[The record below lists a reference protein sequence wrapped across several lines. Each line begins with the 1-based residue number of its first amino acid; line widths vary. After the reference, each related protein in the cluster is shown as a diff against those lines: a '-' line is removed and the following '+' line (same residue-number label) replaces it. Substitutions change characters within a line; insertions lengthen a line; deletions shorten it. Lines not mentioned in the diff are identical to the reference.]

1 MKHSSSPALKR
12 DEADK
17 ENEIKNDWV
26 LAAAV
31 FNRISAIAFA
41 IVLVGGTL
49 VFFIL
54 FAIHP

>member
-1 MKHSSSPALKR
+1 MKQSPSSALECGK
-12 DEADK
+12 ADK
-17 ENEIKNDWV
+17 ENEIKNDWM

-31 FNRISAIAFA
+31 FNRVSAIAFT